1 MHRPITVFII
11 LIALLLSTG
20 FGQNRMFD
28 SEEIIT
34 IKIETPLSELI
45 ADRSEEAPDQPV
57 VISYKVGKEKIII
70 DGEIAVRG
78 NYRRRPDI
86 CPFPPLKLKIK
97 KEERAGTIF
106 EAQKKIKLVTHCQG
120 EEYLMREYMIY
131 KFYNMLTPYSYKVRL
146 IKVQYRDRDKGM
158 PGMTAYA
165 FLIESD
171 KALKE
176 RLGGKLISEDA
187 QIPSAEVAH
196 DQLTLLHMFQFMIGN
211 LDWGIT
217 QRKNMSLL
225 KLEANQ
231 EIMPIPYDFDFAAC
245 VQAPYTGLE
254 KGFERRYYRNICR
267 TRAEYETLFEF
278 LRSKRSKMEE
288 LFMTFD
294 LIPKSKRQ
302 EALGYISE
310 FFSIIEDEQKIED
323 IFLSSCP
330 SR

>member
-1 MHRPITVFII
+1 MHRPITILFI
-11 LIALLLSTG
+11 LMALLLSTA

-97 KEERAGTIF
+97 KNERAGTLF
-106 EAQKKIKLVTHCQG
+106 DAQKKIKLVTHCQG
-120 EEYLMREYMIY
+120 EEFLMREFMIY

-146 IKVQYRDRDKGM
+146 IKVQYRDRDKAM
-158 PGMTAYA
+158 PGVNAYA

-176 RLGGKLISEDA
+176 RLSGDLISEDI
-187 QIPSAEVAH
+187 QVPSAEVAH

-231 EIMPIPYDFDFAAC
+231 EIIPIPYDFDFAAC

-254 KGFERRYYRNICR
+254 KGFDRRYFRNICR

-278 LRSKRSKMEE
+278 LRSKRTDMEE
-288 LFMTFD
+288 LFMSFD

-302 EALGYISE
+302 EALGYLND

>member
-1 MHRPITVFII
+1 MHRPITILII
-11 LIALLLSTG
+11 LMALLLSTA

-97 KEERAGTIF
+97 KNERAGTIF

-120 EEYLMREYMIY
+120 EEYLMREFMIY

-146 IKVQYRDRDKGM
+146 IKVQYRDRDKAM
-158 PGMTAYA
+158 PGMNAYA
-165 FLIESD
+165 FLIESN

-176 RLGGKLISEDA
+176 RLGGDLISEET

-196 DQLTLLHMFQFMIGN
+196 DQLTMLHMFQFMIGN

-225 KLEANQ
+225 QLEANQ
-231 EIMPIPYDFDFAAC
+231 EIIPIPYDFDFAAC

-254 KGFERRYYRNICR
+254 KGFDRRYFRNICR
-267 TRAEYETLFEF
+267 TR
-278 LRSKRSKMEE
+278 
-288 LFMTFD
+288 
-294 LIPKSKRQ
+294 
-302 EALGYISE
+302 
-310 FFSIIEDEQKIED
+310 
-323 IFLSSCP
+323 
-330 SR
+330 